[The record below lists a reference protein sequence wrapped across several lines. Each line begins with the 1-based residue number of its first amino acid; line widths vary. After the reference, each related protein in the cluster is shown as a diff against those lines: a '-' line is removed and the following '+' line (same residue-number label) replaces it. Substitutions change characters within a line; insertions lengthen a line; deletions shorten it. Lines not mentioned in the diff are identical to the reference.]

1 MLFLVIQMTVNSK
14 KNIEQKEYLIFLEDD
29 VCTLLWWVKG
39 VLLLVKIL
47 SQRSAPFGDNIEQ
60 KEYLIFLEDDVLEL
74 LSG

>member
-1 MLFLVIQMTVNSK
+1 MVIILSK
-14 KNIEQKEYLIFLEDD
+14 RSAPFGDKIEQKEYLIFLEDD

-60 KEYLIFLEDDVLEL
+60 KEYLMSVHSF
-74 LSG
+74 GG